1 MKKETLMQVREYLE
15 ERRIES
21 LNYSEIETTDA
32 DPVMLDLARIVV
44 EEKIRDLELKQSL
57 GEIKAKIDGADISE
71 IASEAVKK

>member
-57 GEIKAKIDGADISE
+57 GEIKVKIDGADISE

>member
-44 EEKIRDLELKQSL
+44 EEKIRDLELKQS
-57 GEIKAKIDGADISE
+57 
-71 IASEAVKK
+71 

>member
-57 GEIKAKIDGADISE
+57 WEIKVKIDGADISE